1 MRRGHDQQETIDD
14 FKVYD
19 LLGRGVKTLFQW
31 DHLRPSIWHIH
42 LSSWVWVIVIWN
54 GIWELEGL
62 EWIGFVRD
70 RKEIWGNSFSVE
82 NRERKREWCWC
93 THFSLD
99 LSTFTTTSSFFFLV
113 SGWKMLVFVGARWD
127 IIPMHNNKRNKELK
141 RTHGPTEWNWRWGPW
156 WPGLC

>member
-99 LSTFTTTSSFFFLV
+99 LSTFTTTRSFFIWGLIFL
-113 SGWKMLVFVGARWD
+113 SGWKMLVFVGAR
-127 IIPMHNNKRNKELK
+127 
-141 RTHGPTEWNWRWGPW
+141 
-156 WPGLC
+156 